1 MYRVI
6 RLAGDTARGNVLS
19 ALRRTQPLYRIFRL
33 AADTARP
40 GEEGGA
46 AVSTL
51 LTQKKRKRSAK
62 KEPISFTFF
71 SCFDAS
77 FDRRGHI
84 I

>member
-1 MYRVI
+1 MRQFFDVTQPVYRVFH
-6 RLAGDTARGNVLS
+6 LAEDTD
-19 ALRRTQPLYRIFRL
+19 RR
-33 AADTARP
+33 
-40 GEEGGA
+40 GEEGGE

>member
-1 MYRVI
+1 MYRV
-6 RLAGDTARGNVLS
+6 
-19 ALRRTQPLYRIFRL
+19 FRL
-33 AADTARP
+33 VEDMTRVPYYPPWGGHGPA
-40 GEEGGA
+40 GEGGGA

>member
-1 MYRVI
+1 MYRVF
-6 RLAGDTARGNVLS
+6 RLAGDTDL
-19 ALRRTQPLYRIFRL
+19 
-33 AADTARP
+33 P

-71 SCFDAS
+71 SCFDVS

>member
-1 MYRVI
+1 MYRV
-6 RLAGDTARGNVLS
+6 
-19 ALRRTQPLYRIFRL
+19 FRL
-33 AADTARP
+33 AEGMACVPYFRLAEDTDRR

-77 FDRRGHI
+77 FDRRRHI